1 MSTLQERIKEA
12 MADAGCNGT
21 DLWRACGLTSG
32 AVSQWINGPTKTI
45 KGENLL
51 KVSRFLK
58 VRPEWLASGAGK
70 KNLSLDGPNATITIG
85 VPIPLMNAAGSMGA
99 GNDLPD
105 NEVVIDSLRIS
116 KAWVESNLS
125 QISSVSNLAFI
136 HAIGDSM
143 TPTFNDG
150 DILLV
155 DTGNNSVTADK
166 IYVLSAHGRLFIK
179 RVRQRIDGTYEV
191 SSDNPAVRTTDILN
205 GDHEIE
211 VKGRVV
217 WVWNGKRI

>member
-1 MSTLQERIKEA
+1 MDLTQNRRAKLRLWFAKKTLPEKEKSYLSQLMSGKASFGEKAARRIERDYG
-12 MADAGCNGT
+12 MDAGYLDSETTIQFT
-21 DLWRACGLTSG
+21 DA
-32 AVSQWINGPTKTI
+32 K
-45 KGENLL
+45 
-51 KVSRFLK
+51 
-58 VRPEWLASGAGK
+58 
-70 KNLSLDGPNATITIG
+70 ITIG